1 MLATWLLRSPALET
15 VCAVSAGTLLC
26 LPAGAVALLLVLASG
41 PGYLALAL
49 VVFPKVHRYLSNLVQ
64 ATALMPHIITAKAKG
79 ISHIQVLAW
88 HVLPVIAREVLALAG
103 VSVGLAISAAIPV
116 EALCGIPGVGQL
128 AWQAAL
134 ARDLPVLINVSLMVI
149 ACTVLANSGADLLA
163 EERRQAA

>member
-1 MLATWLLRSPALET
+1 M
-15 VCAVSAGTLLC
+15 CAVSAGTLLC
-26 LPAGAVALLLVLASG
+26 LPSGAVALLLVIVG
-41 PGYLALAL
+41 DPGYLALAL

-64 ATALMPHIITAKAKG
+64 STSGMPHIITAKAKG
-79 ISHIQVLAW
+79 ISHTQILVW
-88 HVLPVIAREVLALAG
+88 HVVPLIAREGLALAG

-134 ARDLPVLINVSLMVI
+134 ARDLPVLINVSLLVI
-149 ACTVLANSGADLLA
+149 ACTVLANSGADLLS